1 MGCKLEVQFNCN
13 NKTLEMNKSS
23 DFRITSITGLEGS
36 SYTINKS
43 NSNQDGMVVTGK
55 KIEPREIIISGD
67 IKKDENETINREEL
81 ISFFNPKYTGELTIN
96 RNDFNR
102 KIEYEVTS
110 LNFKTSNLY
119 GYIVFDLTLE
129 CNNPLFSSIDNYG
142 KNIALITPQ
151 FAFPFVIPSGKGAI
165 MGYKTYKNEAVLN
178 NDGDFETGLEMTIIA
193 TRGEVTN
200 PKLELSNGNF
210 MEIITS
216 MKKGDILKINTNN
229 RRKSVM
235 LNGENIINKIN
246 RRSTFFSLPVGTT
259 TIKYSSEEGYTN
271 MDVNIYFNKKY
282 IGV

>member
-1 MGCKLEVQFNCN
+1 MDCKLEIQFNCN
-13 NKTLEMNKSS
+13 NKTLEMNKDT
-23 DFRITSITGLEGS
+23 DFRIISITGLEGS
-36 SYTINKS
+36 SYTIHKAD
-43 NSNQDGMVVTGK
+43 SNQDGMVVTGK

-67 IKKDENETINREEL
+67 IKKNSNETLNREEL
-81 ISFFNPKYTGELTIN
+81 ISFFNPRYTGELTIN
-96 RNDFNR
+96 RNNINR
-102 KIEYEVTS
+102 KIQYEVSS

-119 GYIVFDLTLE
+119 GYIVFDLLLE

-151 FAFPFVIPSGKGAI
+151 FAFPLAIPTGRGSI
-165 MGYKTYKNEAVLN
+165 MGYKTYKNEAILN

-193 TRGEVTN
+193 SRGEVTN
-200 PKLELSNGNF
+200 PKLELSTGNF
-210 MEIITS
+210 IEIITS
-216 MKKGDILKINTNN
+216 MNKGDTLKINTNN
-229 RRKSVM
+229 RKKSVM

-246 RRSTFFSLPVGTT
+246 RKSTFFSLPVGTT